1 VYVDVFWFL
10 YVYVLTVHAVQ
21 IVSEKSYS
29 VKAATIGVTEQE
41 SL

>member
-1 VYVDVFWFL
+1 MYVDVCLFL

-21 IVSEKSYS
+21 ICQTNPIP

-41 SL
+41 RS